1 MPTYDY
7 VCTDCNYKFE
17 RFQSMS
23 DEPIRVCPSCGGV
36 VRRIISGGTGLIFK
50 GSGYYITDYKNK
62 SNPTKDLKKPIK
74 KKETKKV
81 KEKNDSV

>member
-7 VCTDCNYKFE
+7 ICSDCGYKFE

-23 DEPIRVCPSCGGV
+23 DEPIRVCPKCGGIV
-36 VRRIISGGTGLIFK
+36 HRIISGGTGLIFK

-62 SNPTKDLKKPIK
+62 SNSTKDLKKPIK